1 MIIDW
6 INNNEAFIWW
16 LVFSSLI
23 IFIVT
28 LFLVPFILTKLPVD
42 YFSSSARHRMPSSG
56 QHPLL
61 RVVLFSLKNSIGL
74 LLVIAGIFMLVLPGQ
89 GILTI
94 ITGFLLLNFPGKYR
108 VERWLVKRHYVHRV
122 ITWIRRRA
130 GKADLLLD
138 NEDQ

>member
-1 MIIDW
+1 MIDW
-6 INNNEAFIWW
+6 INNNEVLIGW

-23 IFIVT
+23 IFVAT
-28 LFLVPFILTKLPVD
+28 LFVVPFILTRLPVD
-42 YFSSSARHRMPSSG
+42 YFSSSARPRMRASE

-61 RVVLFSLKNSIGL
+61 RVIFFSLKNSIGL
-74 LLVIAGIFMLVLPGQ
+74 LLVIAGILMLALPGQ

-108 VERWLVKRHYVHRV
+108 VERWLVKRHYVHKI

-138 NEDQ
+138 DEGR

>member
-1 MIIDW
+1 MIDW
-6 INNNEAFIWW
+6 INNNEALFGW
-16 LVFSSLI
+16 LVFSSLV
-23 IFIVT
+23 IFIAT
-28 LFLVPFILTKLPVD
+28 LFLVPFILTRLPAD
-42 YFSSSARHRMPSSG
+42 YFSTSARHRMRASE

-74 LLVIAGIFMLVLPGQ
+74 LLVIAGILMLALPGQ

-94 ITGFLLLNFPGKYR
+94 ITGFLLLNFPGKYK
-108 VERWLVKRHYVHRV
+108 VERWLVKRHYVYRI

-138 NEDQ
+138 SENR

>member
-1 MIIDW
+1 MRAS
-6 INNNEAFIWW
+6 E
-16 LVFSSLI
+16 
-23 IFIVT
+23 
-28 LFLVPFILTKLPVD
+28 
-42 YFSSSARHRMPSSG
+42 

-74 LLVIAGIFMLVLPGQ
+74 LLVIAGILMLALPGQ

-94 ITGFLLLNFPGKYR
+94 ITGFLLLNFPGKYK
-108 VERWLVKRHYVHRV
+108 VERWLVKRHYVYRI

-138 NEDQ
+138 SENR